1 MNAIAFSALATQCSS
16 SRLIIPRKEGEIYLT
31 AIRYEFIKTCKQTGA
46 RLGRVHTPHGSFDTP
61 AFMPVGTLA
70 TVKTMSPED
79 LKEMGAGIILSNT
92 YHLWLR
98 PGNEIIKEAGG
109 LHKFMNWDRAILTDS
124 GGFQVFSL
132 SEFRK
137 IEEEGVHFRNHMS
150 GEKLFLSPEKAMEIQ
165 NDLGSDIMMAF
176 DECPPFPATY
186 EYMQKSVERTS
197 RWAERCLNAHQRPND
212 QGLFG
217 IVQGGEFEELRK
229 QSAKDLVSLDFPGY
243 AVGGLSVGEPKDVMN
258 RVLEFTT
265 PLLPTDKPRYLMGVG
280 SPDSLIDGAIRGID
294 MFDCVLP
301 TRIARNGTLM
311 TSTGR
316 LVVKN
321 AKFAKDFGPLDPD
334 CDCYT
339 CRNYSR
345 AYIRHLIKCDET
357 FGIRLTSYHNLYFL
371 LRLMEKVRQAIR
383 EDRLG
388 DFREEFFERYGFN
401 KPNAKNF

>member
-1 MNAIAFSALATQCSS
+1 MS
-16 SRLIIPRKEGEIYLT
+16 

-70 TVKTMSPED
+70 TVKTMSPEE
-79 LKEMGAGIILSNT
+79 LREMGAGIILSNT

-98 PGNEIIKEAGG
+98 PGNDIVREAGG

-132 SEFRK
+132 SDFRK
-137 IEEEGVHFRNHMS
+137 IEEEGVHFRNHMN
-150 GEKLFLSPEKAMEIQ
+150 GDRLFLSPEKAMEIQ

-176 DECPPFPATY
+176 DECPPYPASF
-186 EYMQKSVERTS
+186 EYMKKSVERTS
-197 RWAERCLNAHQRPND
+197 RWAERCLSAHKRPHD

-217 IVQGGEFEELRK
+217 IVQGGEYEELRK
-229 QSAKDLVSLDFPGY
+229 QSASDLVSLDFPGY

-265 PLLPTDKPRYLMGVG
+265 PLLPSNKPRYLMGVG
-280 SPDSLIDGAIRGID
+280 SPDSLIDGSIRGID

-311 TSTGR
+311 TSEGR

-321 AKFAKDFGPLDPD
+321 AKYARDYGPLDPE

-345 AYIRHLIKCDET
+345 AYIRHLIRCDET
-357 FGIRLTSYHNLYFL
+357 FGIRLTTYHNLYFL
-371 LRLMEKVRQAIR
+371 LKLMEHVRQAIR

-388 DFREEFFERYGFN
+388 DYREEFFERYGFN
-401 KPNAKNF
+401 KPDAKNF